1 MGNPNLK
8 RHSPRG
14 LVNHGP
20 GKGDKSRHKL
30 DDNWRDNYDAIDWHR
45 DDPFV
50 RFLCDDRSCPVCSKY
65 FVDFDNAGIDKQPL

>member
-20 GKGDKSRHKL
+20 GKGDKARHKL
-30 DDNWRDNYDAIDWHR
+30 DDAWRANYDAIDWHR
-45 DDPFV
+45 GKFSSV
-50 RFLCDDRSCPVCSKY
+50 RVYNSEHDEGCHPDCGHCYEDIEY
-65 FVDFDNAGIDKQPL
+65 

>member
-20 GKGDKSRHKL
+20 GKGDKPRHKL
-30 DDNWRDNYDAIDWHR
+30 DDSWRANYDAIDWGHK
-45 DDPFV
+45 
-50 RFLCDDRSCPVCSKY
+50 PVCARCSDYPGGYLHRFFKAHY
-65 FVDFDNAGIDKQPL
+65 NPDLDTKSQ